1 MKNTAKIVFISYY
14 YSPPHFGGEL
24 KIAIERLQSI
34 CERGKEVVVFT
45 SAVPGYPRAEI
56 RDGIKIFR
64 SPSIGWGRIAKRVNR
79 LIFWFWLYCR
89 LLMLKNIAA
98 LHIETIVNVLGHIP
112 AHRYALLLL
121 RIAKIKGAR
130 TICVHS
136 LASNESDYFY
146 LGNKWE
152 KKYYDRMD
160 SIVCVSNA
168 LFSAVKVKY
177 PEKAILEPCGIHEE
191 IFFPLSKQERD
202 SFREEHHIAPSDIVF
217 SFTGSFEFR
226 KGLDLIIDVYNQHR
240 SQMNWKLWL
249 IGPYRKEES
258 QYIHEEEVRS
268 LIRPLEQNNGR
279 VKLWGRIDDRKLLA
293 RVLSSSDIF
302 LFPTRREGFG
312 IAPLEAMSC
321 GIPVIVSRIPGITD
335 MANVDGITGL
345 YIKPGDRHDLES
357 AMMQL
362 ASDAELRVKMGKEGR
377 RKIEANFPWN
387 QHVDHWEAIYFSHEK
402 NDDQSK

>member
-14 YSPPHFGGEL
+14 YWPPHFGGEL
-24 KIAIERLQSI
+24 RIAIERFQSI

-45 SAVPGYPRAEI
+45 SAVPGYPRSEI

-64 SPSIGWGRIAKRVNR
+64 SPSIGWGRIARRINR

-89 LLMLKNIAA
+89 LLILKNMAA
-98 LHIETIVNVLGHIP
+98 LHIETIVNVLGYIP
-112 AHRYALLLL
+112 AHQYALLLL
-121 RIAKIKGAR
+121 QIAKIKGAR

-136 LASNESDYFY
+136 LASNESDIFN

-177 PEKAILEPCGIHEE
+177 PEKAILEPCGIHED

-202 SFREEHHIAPSDIVF
+202 SFREEHHITSSDIVF

-226 KGLDLIIDVYNQHR
+226 KGLDLIIDVYNQLR
-240 SQMNWKLWL
+240 AQMNWKLWL

-258 QYIHEEEVRS
+258 QYIHEEEVRA
-268 LIRPLEQNNGR
+268 LIRPLEQDYGR

-293 RVLSSSDIF
+293 RVISSSDIF

-335 MANVDGITGL
+335 MANIDGITGL
-345 YIKPGDRHDLES
+345 YIKPGDRHDLEA

-362 ASDAELRVKMGKEGR
+362 ANNADLRRKMGEQGR
-377 RKIEANFPWN
+377 LQIVTNFSWN
-387 QHVDHWEAIYFSHEK
+387 THIDRWEEIYFSDEK
-402 NDDQSK
+402 KEK

>member
-1 MKNTAKIVFISYY
+1 VKNTAKIVFISYY
-14 YSPPHFGGEL
+14 YWPPHFGGEL
-24 KIAIERLQSI
+24 RIAIERFQSI

-45 SAVPGYPRAEI
+45 SAVPGYPRSEI

-64 SPSIGWGRIAKRVNR
+64 SPSIGWGRIARRINR

-89 LLMLKNIAA
+89 LLILKNIAA
-98 LHIETIVNVLGHIP
+98 LHIETIVNVLGYIP
-112 AHRYALLLL
+112 AHQYALLLL

-160 SIVCVSNA
+160 SIVCVSKA
-168 LFSAVKVKY
+168 LFTAVKQRY
-177 PEKAILEPCGIHEE
+177 PEKAILEPCGIHED
-191 IFFPLSKQERD
+191 IFLPLSKQERD
-202 SFREEHHIAPSDIVF
+202 TFRKDLQIAPSDIVF

-226 KGLDLIIDVYNQHR
+226 KGLDLIADVFSKHQ

-258 QYIHEEEVRS
+258 QYIHEEEVQTLIHS
-268 LIRPLEQNNGR
+268 LKQDDGR

-293 RVLSSSDIF
+293 RVISSSDIF

-345 YIKPGDRHDLES
+345 YIEPGNRQDLET

-362 ASDAELRVKMGKEGR
+362 ANNADLRGKMGEQGR
-377 RKIEANFPWN
+377 LKIVTNFSWN
-387 QHVDHWEAIYFSHEK
+387 RHIDRWEEIYFSNEK
-402 NDDQSK
+402 KEK